1 MAFIYQESMLTS
13 PKLNQNTPTS
23 VTNKL
28 LDHAISSPARTT
40 AETRVVAIAFL
51 LRK

>member
-1 MAFIYQESMLTS
+1 MLIST
-13 PKLNQNTPTS
+13 KLNQNVPTS
-23 VTNKL
+23 VANKL
-28 LDHAISSPARTT
+28 PDHAISSPARTT